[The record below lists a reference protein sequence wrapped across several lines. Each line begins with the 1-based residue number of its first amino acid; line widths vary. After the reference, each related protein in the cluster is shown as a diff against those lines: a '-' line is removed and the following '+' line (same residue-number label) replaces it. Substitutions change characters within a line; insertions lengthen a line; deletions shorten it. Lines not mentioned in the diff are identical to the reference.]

1 MKDPGLAGDTQP
13 MKRSSVSDRTLGR
26 EPWAHPASAA
36 ARNLLGY
43 SSSRCCSC
51 TQQKAPRSGA
61 ATARTCEKELQ
72 VRDKTEST
80 LQISCWIVLRQII
93 VLKNCAELK
102 TRFLAQHQAVLSSRG
117 TQQSGGDVQG
127 ELRAAEW
134 GCWGSTVPQSLAT
147 AVGWPWEGPG
157 PADSTCEGLQH
168 RAAWRGH
175 SHRLS
180 LGRDQSCSVL
190 SVAVTPPPCGAQ
202 HSSCSCTASTSGSV
216 PSFSAAK
223 VPH

>member
-127 ELRAAEW
+127 ELRAAGW
-134 GCWGSTVPQSLAT
+134 GCWGSTVPPELGHCCGLALRGT
-147 AVGWPWEGPG
+147 RASRQHLWRAPAQGSMERAFPQALPGQGPELLCAQCG
-157 PADSTCEGLQH
+157 SDPPTLWSPAQLLQLH
-168 RAAWRGH
+168 CQHIW
-175 SHRLS
+175 L
-180 LGRDQSCSVL
+180 CSQL
-190 SVAVTPPPCGAQ
+190 Q
-202 HSSCSCTASTSGSV
+202 CS
-216 PSFSAAK
+216 
-223 VPH
+223 